1 MNAKF
6 AIATALIALAGAGS
20 AFAAEGT
27 QDFPAGGISSAPRAE
42 VRLELADAQRNGT
55 LVIGEASAQPV
66 AKSTLTRTQVVA
78 EAKEAQ
84 RLGLLEGGEVI
95 KFASPEQTEQIRL
108 AGERAV
114 ATRVAQA
121 R

>member
-1 MNAKF
+1 MNAKI
-6 AIATALIALAGAGS
+6 AIVTALIALAGAGS

-27 QDFPAGGISSAPRAE
+27 QDFPAGGISSASRAD
-42 VRLELADAQRNGT
+42 VRAELADAQRSGT
-55 LVIGEASAQPV
+55 IVTGEASAQPV

-84 RLGLLEGGEVI
+84 RLGLLESGEVI
-95 KFASPEQTEQIRL
+95 KFATPEQAELIRL

-114 ATRVAQA
+114 SMRVAQS

>member
-6 AIATALIALAGAGS
+6 TIATALVALVAAGS

-27 QDFPAGGISSAPRAE
+27 QDFPAGGISSLPRAE
-42 VRLELADAQRNGT
+42 VRADLANALRAGT
-55 LVIGEASAQPV
+55 VYTIEASAAPV
-66 AKSTLTRTQVVA
+66 AKSTLTRTQVAA
-78 EAKEAQ
+78 EAREAQ
-84 RLGLLEGGEVI
+84 RLGLLDAGEVT
-95 KFASPEQTEQIRL
+95 KFATPAQAEQIRM

-114 ATRVAQA
+114 ATMTAQA

>member
-20 AFAAEGT
+20 AIAAEGT
-27 QDFPAGGISSAPRAE
+27 QDFPAGGISSANRADVRAE
-42 VRLELADAQRNGT
+42 LAVAQRSGAI
-55 LVIGEASAQPV
+55 VVGEASAQPV
-66 AKSTLTRTQVVA
+66 AKSTLTRAQVVA

-95 KFASPEQTEQIRL
+95 KFATPEQAEQIRL

-114 ATRVAQA
+114 STRVAKA

>member
-1 MNAKF
+1 MNAKYT
-6 AIATALIALAGAGS
+6 IATALIALAGVGS

-27 QDFPAGGISSAPRAE
+27 QDFPAGGISSQSRAA
-42 VRLELADAQRNGT
+42 VQADLKDAQRSGT
-55 LVIGEASAQPV
+55 IVVGEASAQPV

-78 EAKEAQ
+78 EAKEAM

-95 KFASPEQTEQIRL
+95 KFATPEQAEQIRL